1 MILVDANI
9 LIYAHVS
16 SFDQH
21 QGARDWLDRQ
31 LNGSALV
38 GLPWVSLL
46 AFLRLVTNS
55 RVFEHPESIFDA
67 WVQVRTWLACETVWL
82 PQPTERHAELL
93 GELLALPGVHG
104 NLVPDAHL
112 AALAVEHG
120 LTLCSTDG
128 DFARFR
134 ALRWLNPI
142 AN

>member
-9 LIYAHVS
+9 LIYAHVD
-16 SFDQH
+16 SFAQH
-21 QGARDWLDRQ
+21 RVAREWLDHQ
-31 LNGSALV
+31 LNGPAPV
-38 GLPWVSLL
+38 GLPWASVL

-55 RVFEHPESIFDA
+55 RVFEHPESIVDA
-67 WVQVRTWLACETVWL
+67 WSQVRTWLACESVWT
-82 PQPTERHAELL
+82 PEPTERHADVL
-93 GELLALPGVHG
+93 GEFLTLPGVHG